1 MKVIPSHL
9 IRTRSLLQA
18 IKDMP
23 PDKALSY
30 SLKSY
35 DKMERRFIKSQN
47 RLQACEKQRD
57 AALSEINRLNSS
69 SKFFSFF
76 CK

>member
-9 IRTRSLLQA
+9 IRTRSLLGA

-23 PDKALSY
+23 PEQALNY
-30 SLKSY
+30 ALKSY

-47 RLQACEKQRD
+47 QLNACQRQKD
-57 AALSEINRLNSS
+57 AAFTEINRLNSR
-69 SKFFSFF
+69 SKLLSFF
-76 CK
+76 RK